1 MNKLKILWKENHMVS
16 YDIYIKCI
24 FYIYRNSFRFF
35 KILKPS
41 ASRFR
46 FNFKIDFQCDFRLLE
61 PTLCYVILPWPQ
73 SCNTLWTVGY
83 TSMYEFYWT
92 VPSITSRSQRD
103 NMQWLK
109 IFQAQSSLSTL
120 NVKSAKPQLW
130 NELAPD
136 NRTTQTHCDSVAIW

>member
-1 MNKLKILWKENHMVS
+1 MNKQNLMKRKS
-16 YDIYIKCI
+16 YGFIWYIYIKFI
-24 FYIYRNSFRFF
+24 FYIYLNYFRFF

-41 ASRFR
+41 ASRL
-46 FNFKIDFQCDFRLLE
+46 NVKIDFRCDFRLLE

-83 TSMYEFYWT
+83 TSMWRIYWT

-130 NELAPD
+130 KELAPD